1 VRQPLPAVAAAYEY
15 PQFSRIQH
23 SPPIRPRAFMRPLE
37 LAVGCRMRRYLQL
50 FVVPNLQEHPK
61 QSCSAARTAPEP
73 VDSVVGA
80 LRILGKGLFELLTYS
95 HLKQLR
101 YWDIPDLIMSL
112 ESEHSRSSNAL
123 RLGHTRS
130 TSSAST
136 SLSCDE
142 RPPAGMASRQMSTA
156 RKNNPPRNS
165 TIVQT
170 SPQLNVLQEFSRPTS
185 RSTTEER
192 PLHGVVRMES
202 TKWSSRV
209 PPEQLGMKILNPD
222 EQDVCVELVDPPTA
236 AHKLLIILSL
246 VAVRRSRH
254 KVTGLQGI

>member
-1 VRQPLPAVAAAYEY
+1 VRQPLPTVAAAYEY

-123 RLGHTRS
+123 RPGHTRS

-142 RPPAGMASRQMSTA
+142 RPPAGWYQDKCQQQERITLRGTRQLYKRLLNSMFFKNFRGRHPDQQPKKGLSTA
-156 RKNNPPRNS
+156 YFEWRAQSGAAGFR
-165 TIVQT
+165 Q
-170 SPQLNVLQEFSRPTS
+170 
-185 RSTTEER
+185 
-192 PLHGVVRMES
+192 
-202 TKWSSRV
+202 SS
-209 PPEQLGMKILNPD
+209 L
-222 EQDVCVELVDPPTA
+222 A
-236 AHKLLIILSL
+236 
-246 VAVRRSRH
+246 
-254 KVTGLQGI
+254 